1 MSLTGNLR
9 TMDLPE
15 ILQWISTGRKTGTLH
30 VEKRSVHKRIVFKD
44 GVIHSSTSN
53 DPRESMGQFLIRDR
67 HVTEEQ
73 LFRALL
79 RQETEG
85 RLLGAILV
93 GDGVL
98 GEEAMRK
105 SLETKAE
112 ETIYDLFLWD
122 EGKFEFKDGEVPD
135 NIRVHV
141 EMGVTSVILEGIRR
155 VDEWRRI
162 KEVFPSM
169 ATTFRALGSGQGPED
184 PAERQA
190 VGLAAAGK
198 MLSEM
203 SLEMRRS
210 EFETASLVLDLYNRG
225 VLAVDRVKEELP
237 ADAVGSIQELLAAA
251 RQRITERRWE
261 AANQAF
267 EKVLAL
273 DHLNQDAK
281 KGLISVAEARK
292 KDRILRTVPL
302 DNVPV
307 LKMDVASLTRQD
319 FDAREGFVLS
329 RVNGE
334 WDVRSILKLCPMS
347 EEDALLIF
355 ARLLERKVIE
365 LRKH

>member
-1 MSLTGNLR
+1 
-9 TMDLPE
+9 
-15 ILQWISTGRKTGTLH
+15 
-30 VEKRSVHKRIVFKD
+30 
-44 GVIHSSTSN
+44 
-53 DPRESMGQFLIRDR
+53 
-67 HVTEEQ
+67 
-73 LFRALL
+73 
-79 RQETEG
+79 
-85 RLLGAILV
+85 V
-93 GDGVL
+93 GDGIL
-98 GEEAMRK
+98 SEEEVRK
-105 SLETKAE
+105 SLESKAE
-112 ETIYDLFLWD
+112 ETIYDLFLWT
-122 EGKFEFKDGEVPD
+122 EGKFEFKDGEMPA
-135 NIRVHV
+135 NILVHV
-141 EMGVTSVILEGIRR
+141 EMGVTSVIMEGIRR

-169 ATTFRALGSGQGPED
+169 ATSFRAMVATQGIED
-184 PAERQA
+184 PSEQQA
-190 VGLAAAGK
+190 VALAGAGK
-198 MLSEM
+198 TLAEM

-225 VLAVDRVKEELP
+225 ILTVDRVKEERP
-237 ADAVGSIQELLAAA
+237 DDAVGSIQDLLSTA
-251 RQRITERRWE
+251 RLRITERRWD
-261 AANQAF
+261 AALQAF

-281 KGLISVAEARK
+281 KGLISVGEARK

-307 LKMDVASLTRQD
+307 VKMDVISLTRQD

-365 LRKH
+365 LRK

>member
-1 MSLTGNLR
+1 
-9 TMDLPE
+9 MDLPE

-30 VEKRSVHKRIVFKD
+30 VEHRSVHKRIVFKD

-73 LFRALL
+73 LFKALL

-98 GEEAMRK
+98 SEKDMRK
-105 SLETKAE
+105 SLEAKAE
-112 ETIYDLFLWD
+112 ETIYDLFLWT
-122 EGKFEFKDGEVPD
+122 EGKFEFKDKEMPA
-135 NIRVHV
+135 NILVHV
-141 EMGVTSVILEGIRR
+141 EMGVTSVIMEGIRR

-169 ATTFRALGSGQGPED
+169 ATTFRVMSTGSAEDD

-190 VGLAAAGK
+190 LALAGAGK
-198 MLSEM
+198 TLSEM

-210 EFETASLVLDLYNRG
+210 EFETASLVLDLFNRG
-225 VLAVDRVKEELP
+225 LVAVDRVKEEP
-237 ADAVGSIQELLAAA
+237 PDDAVGSIQELLAAA
-251 RQRITERRWE
+251 RQRIAERRWD
-261 AANQAF
+261 AAIMAF

-281 KGLISVAEARK
+281 KGLISVGEARK

-302 DNVPV
+302 DGVPV
-307 LKMDVASLTRQD
+307 LMMNVISLTRQN

-334 WDVRSILKLCPMS
+334 WDVRSILKLCPMA

-365 LRKH
+365 LRK

>member
-30 VEKRSVHKRIVFKD
+30 VERRSVHKRIVFKT

-67 HVTEEQ
+67 RVTEEQ

-98 GEEAMRK
+98 NEEALRK
-105 SLETKAE
+105 SLESKAE
-112 ETIYDLFLWD
+112 ETIYDLFLWE
-122 EGKFEFKDGEVPD
+122 EGKFEFKDGELPD
-135 NIRVHV
+135 NILVHV
-141 EMGVTSVILEGIRR
+141 NMGVTSVIMEGIRR

-169 ATTFRALGSGQGPED
+169 ATTFRANSTGMELED
-184 PAERQA
+184 AAERQA
-190 VGLAAAGK
+190 VTLAGGGK
-198 MLSEM
+198 TLSEM

-210 EFETASLVLDLYNRG
+210 EFETASLVLDLHNRG
-225 VLAVDRVKEELP
+225 LLAVDRVKEEIP
-237 ADAVGSIQELLAAA
+237 DDAVGSIQDLLSAA
-251 RQRITERRWE
+251 RQRITERRWD

-307 LKMDVASLTRQD
+307 LKMDVLSLTRQN

-334 WDVRSILKLCPMS
+334 WDVRSILKLCPMA